1 MNQSTHFSGQPI
13 FAQILR
19 LIPPGKVAELAG
31 THGSDH
37 YYKTFKTYDHLVTML
52 YAVFNR
58 CTSLREVITGMM
70 AAHNRLTHLGL
81 RHTPRRSTLA
91 DANQKRDPEV
101 FGAIFDV
108 LSRTY
113 RSRLPDSRSDNKW
126 VNNLFMIDSTTIS
139 LFQEILKNAGR
150 NPANGKRKGGIKA
163 HMLVKAD
170 EDVPCLVRLTA
181 AAANDQILL
190 KEIDVPQGSI
200 LVFDR
205 AYADYGFFAACSAR
219 QVTFVT
225 RLKTNAIY
233 EHSGARPLA
242 EDQVSGGVRSDSAIL
257 LGGVQLDA
265 QNKIRA
271 RLIAYHDRQS
281 GHTFDFLTNNFELSP
296 LTIAAIY
303 RRRWQIELLFKRL
316 KQNYPLRSFLGDNEN
331 AIRTQIWCALIA
343 DLLLM
348 VIKSRC
354 PRNWSSANLA
364 GMVRLHLMTYIN
376 LRAFLQNP
384 EKALLQANQK
394 IFKDHNLSLF
404 PT

>member
-1 MNQSTHFSGQPI
+1 MNKSTHFSGQPI

-19 LIPPGKVAELAG
+19 LIPRGKVRDLAR

-81 RHTPRRSTLA
+81 RHTPRRSTFA
-91 DANQKRDPEV
+91 DANQKRTPEV
-101 FGAIFDV
+101 FAAIFAF
-108 LSRTY
+108 LYRTY
-113 RSRLPDSRSDNKW
+113 RHHLPDSRSDKW
-126 VNNLFMIDSTTIS
+126 AKKLFMVDSTTIS
-139 LFQEILKNAGR
+139 LFQEILKGAGR
-150 NPANGKRKGGIKA
+150 TPANGKRKGGIKA

-170 EDVPCLVRLTA
+170 EDVPCLVRLSA
-181 AAANDQILL
+181 AAVNDQIVL
-190 KEIDVPQGSI
+190 KEIDVPKGSI

-205 AYADYGFFAACSAR
+205 AYSDYGFFAACSNK

-233 EHSGARPLA
+233 ECSRSRPLA
-242 EDQVSGGVRSDSAIL
+242 KDQLSGGIRSDSEIR
-257 LGGVQLDA
+257 LGGDWVDE
-265 QNKIRA
+265 QNRVRA
-271 RLIAYHDRQS
+271 RLIIYKDGETRR
-281 GHTFDFLTNNFELSP
+281 TFHFLTNDFELSP
-296 LTIAAIY
+296 LTIATIY

-316 KQNYPLRSFLGDNEN
+316 KQNYPLRYFLGDNEN

-348 VIKSRC
+348 VIKTRC
-354 PRNWSSANLA
+354 QRAWSFANLA
-364 GMVRLHLMTYIN
+364 AMVRLHLMTYIS
-376 LRAFLQNP
+376 LTGFLQNP
-384 EKALLQANQK
+384 EKALLQAYPQS
-394 IFKDHNLSLF
+394 FKDHNLSLF

>member
-1 MNQSTHFSGQPI
+1 MNKSTHFSGQPI
-13 FAQILR
+13 LAQILR
-19 LIPPGKVAELAG
+19 LIPRGKVRDLAG

-58 CTSLREVITGMM
+58 CTSLREVTTGMM

-113 RSRLPDSRSDNKW
+113 RHRLPDSRSDKW
-126 VNNLFMIDSTTIS
+126 VNKLFMVDSTTIS

-181 AAANDQILL
+181 AAANDQIIL
-190 KEIDVPQGSI
+190 KEIDVPKGSI

-219 QVTFVT
+219 QVIFVT

-242 EDQVSGGVRSDSAIL
+242 TDQVSGGVRSDSEIL

-265 QNKIRA
+265 QHKVRA
-271 RLIAYHDRQS
+271 RLIAYHDGQS
-281 GHTFDFLTNNFELSP
+281 GHTFDFLTNNFELSA
-296 LTIAAIY
+296 LAIAAIY

-348 VIKSRC
+348 VIKTQCQR
-354 PRNWSSANLA
+354 PWSYANLA
-364 GMVRLHLMTYIN
+364 AMVRLHLMTYIN
-376 LRAFLQNP
+376 LKAFLQNP
-384 EKALLQANQK
+384 EKALLQAYPQSLKN
-394 IFKDHNLSLF
+394 HNLSLF

>member
-13 FAQILR
+13 LAQILR
-19 LIPPGKVAELAG
+19 LIPPGKVAHLVR
-31 THGSDH
+31 TLGSDH

-101 FGAIFDV
+101 FGAIFNV
-108 LSRTY
+108 LSRIY
-113 RSRLPDSRSDNKW
+113 RHRLPDSRSDKW

-150 NPANGKRKGGIKA
+150 NPANGKRKGGVKA

-181 AAANDQILL
+181 AAANDQIILR
-190 KEIDVPQGSI
+190 EIDVPQGSI

-205 AYADYGFFAACSAR
+205 AYADYGFFATCSAK

-225 RLKTNAIY
+225 RLKTNAVY
-233 EHSGARPLA
+233 EHPGARPLA
-242 EDQVSGGVRSDSAIL
+242 EDQASGGVRSDSEIL

-271 RLIAYHDRQS
+271 RLIVYQDGQT
-281 GHTFDFLTNNFELSP
+281 GQTFDFLTNNFELSP
-296 LTIAAIY
+296 LAIAAIY

-331 AIRTQIWCALIA
+331 AIRIQIWCALIA

-354 PRNWSSANLA
+354 PRNWSFANLA
-364 GMVRLHLMTYIN
+364 AMVRLHLMTYID
-376 LRAFLQNP
+376 LSAFLRNP
-384 EKALLQANQK
+384 EKALLRANQK
-394 IFKDHNLSLF
+394 SVKDHNLSLF

>member
-1 MNQSTHFSGQPI
+1 MNQSKHFSGQPI

-19 LIPPGKVAELAG
+19 LIPAGKVAELAG
-31 THGSDH
+31 TYGSDH

-70 AAHNRLTHLGL
+70 AEHNRLSHLGL

-91 DANQKRDPEV
+91 DANQKRDPRV
-101 FGAIFDV
+101 FGAIFGL

-113 RSRLPDSRSDNKW
+113 RPRLPDSRSDKW
-126 VNNLFMIDSTTIS
+126 VNNLFMVDSTTIS
-139 LFQEILKNAGR
+139 LLQEILKSAGR
-150 NPANGKRKGGIKA
+150 NPVNGKRKGGIKA

-170 EDVPCLVRLTA
+170 EDVPRLVRLTA
-181 AAANDQILL
+181 AAANDQIIL
-190 KEIDVPQGSI
+190 KEIDVPKGSI

-205 AYADYGFFAACSAR
+205 AYADYGFFAACSAK

-233 EHSGARPLA
+233 EHSRARPVA
-242 EDQVSGGVRSDSAIL
+242 EDQVSGGVRSDSEIL
-257 LGGVQLDA
+257 LGGVQLDT
-265 QNKIRA
+265 QNKVRA
-271 RLIAYHDRQS
+271 RLIVYHDGQS
-281 GHTFDFLTNNFELSP
+281 GHTFDFLTNNFELSA
-296 LTIAAIY
+296 LAIAAIY

-348 VIKSRC
+348 VIKSWC
-354 PRNWSSANLA
+354 PRAWSFANLA

-376 LRAFLQNP
+376 LSAFLQNP

-394 IFKDHNLSLF
+394 SFKDHNLSLF